1 MPGCDTARN
10 IQKYKGASAST
21 LQDALENGNVAT
33 TSIQTSG
40 YFIGDGS
47 LLTGVNISGGSIGNL
62 QGVTNNGGT
71 STNKITLT
79 NTNESLE
86 TQGNVTI
93 VSGFFKGDGGLLSNT
108 AGTVTFQQASNQGN
122 VSTNTVSFT
131 NAAESIT
138 TSGNIVVGTNVYA
151 TEFYGSGTTLT

>member
-62 QGVTNNGGT
+62 QGVTNNGAT

-86 TQGNVTI
+86 T
-93 VSGFFKGDGGLLSNT
+93 
-108 AGTVTFQQASNQGN
+108 
-122 VSTNTVSFT
+122 
-131 NAAESIT
+131 
-138 TSGNIVVGTNVYA
+138 SGNIG
-151 TEFYGSGTTLT
+151 